1 MQHRFPDIASAYD
14 CRFESFIIPAQNQ
27 FAFAPGDGCVKQ
39 IAAQH
44 PPVLFH
50 HRQNDHRKFAA
61 LRFMDGTTVS
71 QNKLI
76 PIVSIVSDFHG
87 IEQDRDLVDLL
98 FRFLGELDGSDFTH
112 IPIKDIIFRL
122 VHQLKHL
129 VAYPIDDIKKSD
141 FPSFL
146 VPFWIEDLLHH
157 RIDGINAGS
166 SFVHRRQN
174 LDILCSEP
182 F

>member
-1 MQHRFPDIASAYD
+1 MLTTAVSKASA
-14 CRFESFIIPAQNQ
+14 SSAQNQ
-27 FAFAPGDGCVKQ
+27 FAFAPGDGRVKQ

-98 FRFLGELDGSDFTH
+98 
-112 IPIKDIIFRL
+112 P
-122 VHQLKHL
+122 
-129 VAYPIDDIKKSD
+129 
-141 FPSFL
+141 FP
-146 VPFWIEDLLHH
+146 W
-157 RIDGINAGS
+157 RIGW
-166 SFVHRRQN
+166 Q
-174 LDILCSEP
+174 
-182 F
+182 